1 MGVGGGEA
9 FRLTHDDHASFQPA
23 WSPDS
28 SQIAYRRTNPDDIVV
43 MNADGTGGHA
53 VTPSALNPWSP
64 AWSPD
69 GTKLA
74 ILRCC
79 ADHAGFSGRPLLE
92 VAVLDL
98 TTGEIQ
104 RLDMYVETEN
114 HVPQWITD
122 TTLLVNRQE

>member
-1 MGVGGGEA
+1 MVA
-9 FRLTHDDHASFQPA
+9 
-23 WSPDS
+23 
-28 SQIAYRRTNPDDIVV
+28 
-43 MNADGTGGHA
+43 
-53 VTPSALNPWSP
+53 
-64 AWSPD
+64 
-69 GTKLA
+69 
-74 ILRCC
+74 
-79 ADHAGFSGRPLLE
+79 GRPLLE